1 MAKPNILYIMCDQL
15 RADVIGALGNS
26 RISTPNIDR
35 LVKRGVAFT
44 NAYSSC
50 PVCVPARYTV
60 RTGCEPKTTGIYNN
74 GGPSLT
80 ADQPKQMEKRC
91 GDYLA
96 RTLGKLGYRTFGVG
110 KFHCHPDQWEDIGY
124 DKQLWTEEIM
134 GDAESRRRD
143 SYSHWIDT
151 EHPQFSYIEQLH
163 GERSDMY
170 YIPQCSPLPK
180 ELTVESYVAD
190 RAVEFINEQQQLP
203 WFAFVSFVG
212 PHPPLAP
219 PVPFNRMY
227 NPLNMPA
234 SILGDVAVDHMD
246 EQIPCMNYAV
256 WADQISPVLNQQL
269 WARYYG
275 EISYIDWC
283 MGRILDAVEKRPDV
297 DNTLIA
303 FFADHGDHMGDHH
316 AWQKESFFEQAC
328 HVPFLVSWPA
338 KLDAKQKD
346 DQLVCLADLFGI
358 ATTAAGSQEL
368 RDGWDVL
375 GAHKGTA
382 PKREAYYGTYGVPGT
397 SAFKVMIRWHEWKLI
412 YLSNGGRVQLF
423 NLLEDT
429 EELHNQAEANPKVKQ
444 RLLGWL
450 IEEMMKHPSTK
461 RAVKDNALIAFEF
474 VGMPRS
480 RMCQFAYPGPVGKFY
495 PDDPKSIYKEL

>member
-1 MAKPNILYIMCDQL
+1 MTKPNILYIMCDQL

-35 LVKRGVAFT
+35 LVKRGIAFT

-50 PVCVPARYTV
+50 PVCVPARYTI
-60 RTGCEPKTTGIYNN
+60 RTGREPKTTGIYNN

-80 ADQPKQMEKRC
+80 PDQPEAMEKRC

-96 RTLGKLGYRTFGVG
+96 RTLRKLGYRTFGVG
-110 KFHCHPDQWEDIGY
+110 KFHCHPDAFEDLGY
-124 DKQLWTEEIM
+124 DEQLWTEEIM
-134 GDAESRRRD
+134 GSAAARKSD
-143 SYSHWIDT
+143 SYTNWIDT

-170 YIPQCSPLPK
+170 YIPQCSPMPK
-180 ELTVESYVAD
+180 ELTVESYAAD
-190 RAVEFINEQQQLP
+190 RATEFINRQKQQP

-227 NPLNMPA
+227 NPLNMPEA
-234 SILGDVAVDHMD
+234 VVGDIATDHLD
-246 EQIPCMNYAV
+246 EQIPFMNYAV
-256 WADQISPVLNQQL
+256 WADQVSPILNQQL

-275 EISYIDWC
+275 EVSYIDWC
-283 MGRILDAVEKRPDV
+283 LGRILDAVEKRDDA

-316 AWQKESFFEQAC
+316 AWQKESFFEQSC
-328 HVPFLVSWPA
+328 HVPYLVSWPA
-338 KLDAKQKD
+338 QLTSAQKD
-346 DQLVCLADLFGI
+346 DQLVCLADLFCL

-368 RDGWDVL
+368 RDGWDIL
-375 GAHKGTA
+375 GAHKGVS

-397 SAFKVMIRWHEWKLI
+397 SMFKAMIRWHEWKLI
-412 YLSNGGRVQLF
+412 YISNGARVQLF
-423 NLLEDT
+423 NLKDDPGETKNLADS
-429 EELHNQAEANPKVKQ
+429 HPKTKE
-444 RLLGWL
+444 RLLNWL
-450 IEEMMKHPSTK
+450 AEEMGKHPNTK
-461 RAVKDNALIAFEF
+461 RATGTNGLLAHPFTA
-474 VGMPRS
+474 MPRS
-480 RMCQFAYPGPVGKFY
+480 RMCQFAYPGPVNKFY
-495 PDDPKSIYKEL
+495 PDDPKSIYSEL